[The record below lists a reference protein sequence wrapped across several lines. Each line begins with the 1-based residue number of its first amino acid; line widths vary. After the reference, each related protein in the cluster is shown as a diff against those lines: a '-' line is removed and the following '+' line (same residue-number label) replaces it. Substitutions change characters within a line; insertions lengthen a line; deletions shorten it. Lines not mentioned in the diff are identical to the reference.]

1 MTAGTARQ
9 AMPVFFCLFPQV
21 PGRFFPVFSNT
32 DNIQDKKRLPPKWQ
46 P

>member
-21 PGRFFPVFSNT
+21 PGLFSRFFEY
-32 DNIQDKKRLPPKWQ
+32 R
-46 P
+46 